1 MELMKKYHDERE
13 RKLLLNDPE
22 EDSFSGNDIIQYT
35 GEKKAFSN
43 ILLLCKNI
51 LPVEMVAEMCKE
63 IIG

>member
-1 MELMKKYHDERE
+1 MKKYHEERE

-22 EDSFSGNDIIQYT
+22 EDSFSGNDVVQYT
-35 GEKKAFSN
+35 GKKKKAFSN
-43 ILLLCKNI
+43 ILLLCKNL